1 MVQRALDELG
11 RLDVV
16 VNSAGTTNVARA
28 LVEDRADVRRV
39 LEVNVMASYA
49 MAQAAAGAMKADGGS
64 IINVSSVIASV
75 SEPTIPQAAYAA
87 SKGALASLTRELACQ
102 WARYGIRVNALAPG
116 WFPTEMTEGL
126 TADADR
132 LGAFESRIPMGRL
145 GRLDELDGP
154 VVFLASAASSY
165 LTGQTLVV
173 DGGISGI

>member
-1 MVQRALDELG
+1 VQRALDELG

-49 MAQAAAGAMKADGGS
+49 MAQAAAGAMKAGGGS

-102 WARYGIRVNALAPG
+102 WARYGIRV
-116 WFPTEMTEGL
+116 
-126 TADADR
+126 
-132 LGAFESRIPMGRL
+132 
-145 GRLDELDGP
+145 
-154 VVFLASAASSY
+154 
-165 LTGQTLVV
+165 
-173 DGGISGI
+173 